1 VARFPTPSHQPSGT
15 SSGTRHSCLGPA
27 PGIATRS
34 VVSHHPSPSIPPVPS
49 RPRCYWSTAVSQGGV
64 GHPSPPVTR
73 GLVAMWSQFR
83 AAVARPGV
91 WQQVTLLD
99 RAETRAP
106 ASSSGARCLPCESR
120 AAGRR
125 YDSPPR
131 MTAATASR
139 RTLGTAAG
147 CRQVPVGPPV
157 SWTGRRCGLAEEEA
171 DELGLVFR
179 PEGYLPTRPRGPR
192 PRCWAGA
199 TTNQALGRRRR
210 RGGQH
215 RHGQIGD
222 GAGQVQLRG
231 LRQRGRGPDPALPVI
246 AGGRGDRGRRDDLR
260 ARPPLRS
267 YMG

>member
-1 VARFPTPSHQPSGT
+1 MVARREGFEPPT
-15 SSGTRHSCLGPA
+15 A
-27 PGIATRS
+27 RS
-34 VVSHHPSPSIPPVPS
+34 VVSHHLSPPIPLVPS

-91 WQQVTLLD
+91 WQQVNLLD

-106 ASSSGARCLPCESR
+106 ESRSGARCLPFESR

-125 YDSPPR
+125 YDSPTR

-147 CRQVPVGPPV
+147 CRLVPVGPPV
-157 SWTGRRCGLAEEEA
+157 SWTGRLCGLAEEEA

-179 PEGYLPTRPRGPR
+179 PEGYLPTRPSGAR

-199 TTNQALGRRRR
+199 TTNQALGRRRGWPAPTWSDR
-210 RGGQH
+210 RWGS
-215 RHGQIGD
+215 
-222 GAGQVQLRG
+222 QVQLRG
-231 LRQRGRGPDPALPVI
+231 LRPAGPWSRSCPSCHRRGP
-246 AGGRGDRGRRDDLR
+246 RRSQ
-260 ARPPLRS
+260 PP
-267 YMG
+267 